1 MRAKFQGEFLD
12 SSVDFDVDRLALP
25 CSRPHGLIVSDDIT
39 GRLAVSAAPQLVS
52 GVVSWGWCEAHG
64 KPIQLGWQDEGW
76 GDWDPEDNPAVSQG
90 FTSRSTYQAV
100 CANGGGA
107 LLGNSIPLAAECCC
121 DEDCRSSLM
130 ERFCTELSRVE
141 HAVGGSGK
149 RRKTVSFAEPPP
161 LPEPSMSVTGVRPSL
176 AERWREAVPDI
187 IVGEAAH
194 SWEMRGHP
202 WAAARSALGATP
214 AESLVGKLR
223 NEQPTRRA
231 SAGGRR

>member
-1 MRAKFQGEFLD
+1 
-12 SSVDFDVDRLALP
+12 
-25 CSRPHGLIVSDDIT
+25 
-39 GRLAVSAAPQLVS
+39 
-52 GVVSWGWCEAHG
+52 
-64 KPIQLGWQDEGW
+64 
-76 GDWDPEDNPAVSQG
+76 
-90 FTSRSTYQAV
+90 
-100 CANGGGA
+100 
-107 LLGNSIPLAAECCC
+107 
-121 DEDCRSSLM
+121 M

-214 AESLVGKLR
+214 AESLVGKL
-223 NEQPTRRA
+223 A
-231 SAGGRR
+231 SCEDGLLDARTCSDAEATASTGT